1 MTGISDAL
9 AEIDNL
15 KPGEQLVYTNMQKN
29 MVLIAQR
36 CRARIDLIRSPNA

>member
-15 KPGEQLVYTNMQKN
+15 KPGEQLVYTNIVKKHGAN
-29 MVLIAQR
+29 RSTLS
-36 CRARIDLIRSPNA
+36 RAYRLN